1 MTAESRNY
9 SGELNQPI
17 GNALPPGRVADVL
30 FHIALPAP
38 RWGRVFTI
46 ALMAAKY
53 IFVTGGVVSSIGKGI
68 CVASIGRILK
78 SQGLAVTVIKL
89 DPYLNV
95 DPGTMS
101 PYQHGEVF
109 VTRDGG
115 ETDLDLG
122 HYERFIDVELTRDSN
137 VTAGQTY
144 LELITRERRGDFL
157 GGTIQTVP
165 HLTNEIKSRLTGLAE
180 KSGADV
186 VVVEVGGTV
195 GDIEG
200 LPFLEAIRQMRN
212 TVGRNNVFYVHL
224 TLLPYISASEELKT
238 KPTQHSVKELRSIG
252 IQPDALICRSD
263 REITPSIQDKL
274 SLFCDVDSAAVFPM
288 PTVGNVYEVPLIM
301 EQSGMGRI
309 LSQALSLDGQLEL
322 AEWQGLVNRMN
333 AAEETVSIAI
343 VGKYV
348 EYPDSYMSVREAL
361 RHAAAACGLRA
372 AVRWVH
378 SEAVERDGPE
388 AHLAEVSGIVVPGGF
403 GPRGVEGMVDTSRY
417 ARDKAV
423 PYLGLCLGMQVMV
436 IDWARE
442 RAGLRDANSS
452 ELNPACAHPVIDIMD
467 GQAGVTELGG
477 TMRLGQ
483 YACQPQGNTRM
494 AQAYGRMI
502 PAGSRTAPGY
512 DRTAAAGGAAAQI
525 MERHRHRYEV
535 NNHYREELEASGMVM
550 SGLSPDGMLVEAAEV
565 PDHPFMVGVQYH
577 PEFQSRPNRPHPLFS
592 ALVRQAQ
599 QTIREGRQLPFRRAG
614 WWSFGG

>member
-1 MTAESRNY
+1 MPT
-9 SGELNQPI
+9 
-17 GNALPPGRVADVL
+17 
-30 FHIALPAP
+30 
-38 RWGRVFTI
+38 
-46 ALMAAKY
+46 KY

-78 SQGLAVTVIKL
+78 SQGLSVTVVKL

-109 VTRDGG
+109 VTKDGG

-137 VTAGQTY
+137 VTAGQAY

-165 HLTNEIKSRLTGLAE
+165 HLTNEIKDRLISLAE
-180 KSGADV
+180 KSEADV
-186 VVVEVGGTV
+186 VIVEVGGTV

-212 TVGRNNVFYVHL
+212 TVGRNNVFYMHL

-263 REITPSIQDKL
+263 TEITRSIQEKL
-274 SLFCDVDSAAVFPM
+274 SLFCDVETEAVFPM

-301 EQSGMGRI
+301 ERFGLGSF
-309 LSQALSLDGQLEL
+309 LSQSLNLDGQLEL
-322 AEWQGLVNRMN
+322 REWYDLVNRMN
-333 AAEETVSIAI
+333 AAERAVPIAI

-361 RHAAAACGLRA
+361 RHAAASCGLRA
-372 AVRWVH
+372 EVRWVH
-378 SEAVERDGPE
+378 SEAVERDGPDE
-388 AHLAEVSGIVVPGGF
+388 YLKDVCGIVVPGGF
-403 GPRGVEGMVDTSRY
+403 GPRGVEGMVETSRY
-417 ARDKAV
+417 ARDKEV

-436 IDWARE
+436 IDWARDV
-442 RAGLRDANSS
+442 AGLRWANSS
-452 ELNPACAHPVIDIMD
+452 ELDPDTEHPVIDIMH
-467 GQAGVTELGG
+467 GQRGITDLGG

-483 YACQPQGNTRM
+483 YPCRPQSNSQM
-494 AQAYGRMI
+494 AAAYGN
-502 PAGSRTAPGY
+502 GQTEVN
-512 DRTAAAGGAAAQI
+512 
-525 MERHRHRYEV
+525 ERHRHRYEV
-535 NNHYREELEASGMVM
+535 NNHYRESLEASGMVM
-550 SGLSPDGMLVEAAEV
+550 SGLSPDGELVEAAEV
-565 PDHPFMVGVQYH
+565 PDHPFMVGVQFH
-577 PEFQSRPNRPHPLFS
+577 PEFQSRPNRPHPLFR
-592 ALVRQAQ
+592 ALVGQAGN
-599 QTIREGRQLPFRRAG
+599 TVREGKQLPFNRSG
-614 WWSFGG
+614 WWSFSTQ

>member
-1 MTAESRNY
+1 MPT
-9 SGELNQPI
+9 
-17 GNALPPGRVADVL
+17 
-30 FHIALPAP
+30 
-38 RWGRVFTI
+38 
-46 ALMAAKY
+46 KY

-78 SQGLAVTVIKL
+78 SQGLSVTVVKL

-109 VTRDGG
+109 VTQDGG

-137 VTAGQTY
+137 VTAGQAY

-165 HLTNEIKSRLTGLAE
+165 HLTNEIKDRLISLAE
-180 KSGADV
+180 KSEADV
-186 VVVEVGGTV
+186 VIVEVGGTV

-263 REITPSIQDKL
+263 TEITRSIQEKL
-274 SLFCDVDSAAVFPM
+274 SLFCDVETEAVFPM

-301 EQSGMGRI
+301 EEFGLGSF
-309 LSQALSLDGQLEL
+309 LSQSLNLDGKREL
-322 AEWQGLVNRMN
+322 REWYDLVNRMN
-333 AAEETVSIAI
+333 AAERVVPIAI

-361 RHAAAACGLRA
+361 RHAAASCGLRA
-372 AVRWVH
+372 EVRWVH
-378 SEAVERDGPE
+378 SEAVERDGPDE
-388 AHLAEVSGIVVPGGF
+388 YLKDVCGIVVPGGF
-403 GPRGVEGMVDTSRY
+403 GPRGVEGMVETSRY
-417 ARDKAV
+417 ARDKEV

-436 IDWARE
+436 IDWARDV
-442 RAGLRDANSS
+442 AGLRRANSS
-452 ELNPACAHPVIDIMD
+452 ELDPDCEHPVIDIMH
-467 GQAGVTELGG
+467 GQRSITDLGG

-483 YACQPQGNTRM
+483 YPCRPQSNTQM
-494 AQAYGRMI
+494 AQAYGKGR
-502 PAGSRTAPGY
+502 AEVK
-512 DRTAAAGGAAAQI
+512 
-525 MERHRHRYEV
+525 ERHRHRYEV
-535 NNHYREELEASGMVM
+535 NNRYRESLEASGMVM
-550 SGLSPDGMLVEAAEV
+550 SGLSPDGELVEAAEV
-565 PDHPFMVGVQYH
+565 PNHPFMVGVQFH

-592 ALVRQAQ
+592 ALMGQAGN
-599 QTIREGRQLPFRRAG
+599 TVREGKQLPFSRPG
-614 WWSFGG
+614 WWSFSTQ